1 MSMMNP
7 YATPSRLGVRPTT
20 QLSSAFLTQAF
31 FWMFLG
37 LLVTTGV
44 GVAIAGLP
52 SQTLVDLAPL
62 ALPMFI
68 VQLVVALAL
77 SLGIRA
83 MPATLGLLLF
93 FVFSAITGVT
103 VGLVLIS
110 YELGSVLA
118 AGSATTAVFGGAAL
132 YGAVTRRDLTS
143 MGAYL
148 FMGLIGIIVAS
159 LVNLFVGFSWLSFG
173 ISLVGVVVFTGLTAF
188 DIQRIKNGD
197 VAAWAGSMEKGAVM
211 AAFRLYLDFV
221 NLFFML
227 LRLFGSSRS

>member
-1 MSMMNP
+1 MSMNP
-7 YATPSRLGVRPTT
+7 YATPSQVGVRPAA

-52 SQTLVDLAPL
+52 TQTLADMAGL
-62 ALPMFI
+62 ALPLII
-68 VQLVVALAL
+68 VQLVVAFAL
-77 SLGIRA
+77 MLGIRRIS
-83 MPATLGLLLF
+83 ATLGLLLF
-93 FVFSAITGVT
+93 FVYSAITGVT
-103 VGLVLIS
+103 IGFILVT

-118 AGSATTAVFGGAAL
+118 AGSAAAAVFGAAAL

-143 MGAYL
+143 MGAFL

-159 LVNLFVGFSWLSFG
+159 LVNMFVGWTWLSFG
-173 ISLVGVVVFTGLTAF
+173 ISVVGVVIFTGLTAY
-188 DIQRIKNGD
+188 DVQRIKNGD
-197 VAAWAGSMEKGAVM
+197 VAVWAGSMEKGAVM
-211 AAFRLYLDFV
+211 AAFSLYLDFI

-227 LRLFGSSRS
+227 LRLFGNTRG